1 MMGAKNLPVMAYRLM
16 QVVAFGI
23 AVVASSFAQSSSQSM
38 GLPDLLKAAESGDAG
53 AQTEL
58 GRRYE
63 YGLGVPEDHLAA
75 AKWFRK
81 AAEQGNAKAQLSL
94 GFSYN
99 LGLTGAANQP
109 EAFRWFR
116 KAAD

>member
-81 AAEQGNAKAQLSL
+81 AAEQGNAKAQRWIPP
-94 GFSYN
+94 
-99 LGLTGAANQP
+99 AAYRDQGVCQNQ
-109 EAFRWFR
+109 RICHGSR
-116 KAAD
+116 ICR